1 MGFKTFPGSNTGPAS
16 HRTSTV
22 THRHQA
28 KTGHHVWTSN
38 NPRLQ
43 AGTGLPEDF
52 HSHAPASSR
61 DLPPFVDFKTVHG
74 SKPGPASRGTST
86 VMHRQQAG
94 TGHPLWTSKQ
104 SQSPTGTGLLE
115 DFNSQPVSS
124 RDRTPSV
131 DFEIVPGTK
140 PGPASQR
147 TLTVNRHRAG
157 TGHPLWTSR

>member
-1 MGFKTFPGSNTGPAS
+1 
-16 HRTSTV
+16 
-22 THRHQA
+22 
-28 KTGHHVWTSN
+28 
-38 NPRLQ
+38 
-43 AGTGLPEDF
+43 
-52 HSHAPASSR
+52 
-61 DLPPFVDFKTVHG
+61 VDFKTVHG
-74 SKPGPASRGTST
+74 SKPGPASRRTST

-104 SQSPTGTGLLE
+104 SQSPTGAGLLE

-124 RDRTPSV
+124 RDRPPSV
-131 DFEIVPGTK
+131 DFETVPGTK